1 MANNEEKEKIREVV
15 GKYSDFFKERDADV
29 AMGIHG
35 PHLFYF
41 YDSKYRDF
49 EIFRAFH
56 TARELEMLI
65 LDALAENPECMNAVA
80 ADSKRGV
87 CVAGGKADAGDQ
99 RFIP

>member
-1 MANNEEKEKIREVV
+1 MGNNEEEKIREVV
-15 GKYSDFFKERDADV
+15 GKYSDYFKERDADV

-41 YDSKYRDF
+41 YDGRYRDF

-65 LDALAENPECMNAVA
+65 LDMRRSCHFYRQVYYIRYFLLHISIKQIRDKNYLHRK
-80 ADSKRGV
+80 S
-87 CVAGGKADAGDQ
+87 
-99 RFIP
+99 